1 MKNNVPRPEHPLPQ
15 WERPCWKNLNGE
27 WEFEFDFGKSALERG
42 VIGKEKLDRTITVPF
57 CPESVLS
64 GIGYTDF
71 IPAVCYRRS
80 FTLTTEEATSRVVL
94 HFGAVDYK
102 TLVFVNGKRIGTHIG
117 GYTSFSFDITGAV
130 TEGENTVFLYVEDDV
145 RSGKQPGGKQSS
157 RYASHGCDYTRTTG
171 IWQTV
176 WLEFTPHTYI
186 KNAKYYP
193 DINNKLLTVVAEVKG
208 SGTLRATARYEGR
221 LMGEVA
227 ATTTGGATVLQLPL
241 SELHLWEAGEGRLY
255 DLTLTF
261 GEDAVSSYFGMRS
274 TRYEGKK
281 WLLNGRSVFMR
292 LVLDQGF
299 YQDGIYTAPDEEALK
314 KDIELSMAAGF
325 NGARLHEKVFEA
337 RFLYHADKMGYLVFG
352 EYPNWRLDH
361 HLPEAAAIYMN
372 EWQEAVERDFNS
384 PAVIGWC
391 PLNETWGYHEEQA
404 TNRLISSVYYLTKRL
419 DPTRPCIDVSGNFHV
434 TPEVYDIHD
443 YDQNTATFRARWEK
457 FSCVANAQRNVLEA
471 NDPFFRDPA
480 VTHQNRHGS
489 VPFFSQPY
497 HGEPIFVSEYG
508 GIQWN
513 TNGNSGWGY
522 GVAPKNER
530 EFIERYRGLTAALLD
545 NPDISGFCYT
555 QLYDIEQEINGL
567 YTYAREPKFSIDVFR
582 EINQAKAAIED

>member
-1 MKNNVPRPEHPLPQ
+1 MYRCEHPKPQ
-15 WERPCWKNLNGE
+15 FMRESWINLNGE
-27 WEFEFDFGKSALERG
+27 WQFEIDRGNSGKARRLYEDSVKLSG
-42 VIGKEKLDRTITVPF
+42 VINVPF
-57 CPESVLS
+57 CPQSKLS
-64 GIGYTDF
+64 GVEDKDF
-71 IPAVCYRRS
+71 MSSVWYKREVE
-80 FTLTTEEATSRVVL
+80 LTEEQVSGKVNL
-94 HFGAVDYK
+94 HFGAVDYRAE
-102 TLVFVNGKRIGTHIG
+102 VYVNGQYVGSHKG
-117 GYTSFSFDITGAV
+117 GYVSFKFDITKYVHAGK
-130 TEGENTVFLYVEDDV
+130 NTICLHAEDDE
-145 RSGKQPGGKQSS
+145 RDRMIPRGKQSEE
-157 RYASHGCDYTRTTG
+157 YYSHGCDYTRTTG

-176 WLEFTPHTYI
+176 WMEFAPVTYI
-186 KNAKYYP
+186 EKVKYLT
-193 DINNKLLTVVAEVKG
+193 DAEAGTLTVIADLKGAGELTAAASFEGKDCGTVSVKSYG
-208 SGTLRATARYEGR
+208 GQVVLTLAVTEK
-221 LMGEVA
+221 
-227 ATTTGGATVLQLPL
+227 
-241 SELHLWEAGEGRLY
+241 HLWEVGKGGLY
-255 DLTLTF
+255 DLVLTY
-261 GEDAVSSYFGMRS
+261 GGDVVNSYFGLRS
-274 TRYEGKK
+274 IDYRDWKFY
-281 WLLNGRSVFMR
+281 LNGKSVFQR

-299 YQDGIYTAPDEEALK
+299 NPEGIYTAPSDEFLAA
-314 KDIELSMAAGF
+314 DIDLSMAMGF

-391 PLNETWGYHEEQA
+391 PLNETWGYHEEQSS
-404 TNRLISSVYYLTKRL
+404 NRLISSVYYLTKRL

-522 GVAPKNER
+522 GVAPKDER